1 MSTTTTTD
9 AQTEGVANGAPI
21 ESRRLGVYRL
31 VTQKSTSNFREPWDN
46 LARGFP
52 SMKRLVKD
60 IFQLNSTYLLLYLL
74 IQVWECTFLPLLDL
88 DLSSRILVI
97 IEEGL
102 KQGRPDA
109 TRIFY
114 AVALKMISTV
124 MTTLI
129 KEWILIVER
138 KLIRALEFKLQAL
151 VLRSKLRT
159 DLTGAQGK
167 VNHSFNEHHAWYAF
181 RHFVF
186 VGGQMAGVAGQLVYI
201 FRTVQSSGHGPLVV
215 GLCLVHPFFNFL
227 KGQSLWS
234 IPHVAHPDDSN
245 FARRQNLLHLGDR
258 KFKQDLIT
266 GDIVQHILSEFR
278 KVLRLLG
285 NTDISEPHVQYS
297 RRFSPLWRVLVAISS
312 DFPMIYYAG
321 NAIFNPTQSSLA
333 TIATLQ
339 LADNLLGRSFL
350 AMLHNVQRA
359 TAHAN
364 RVKAI
369 YDVEN
374 VEHDANGAGVAR
386 YPPEGQ
392 AQVQGMAIELRN
404 VSFSYPGNEPTK
416 TALKNV
422 SLTID
427 PGQLVV
433 VVGANGSGKST
444 IVKLLMQLYQP
455 SEGTI
460 LLAGRD
466 MREYNTADLRRA
478 TAALTQDHH
487 LFPLSLAENIG
498 LGNPARVGDGEAIAD
513 AARRGGAE
521 KVLERLKEGS
531 HTTLERVLGLHWG
544 NNVRKDDKTLLAAE
558 LERMSKNIDVSGG
571 EKQRLVAARTF
582 MRFTIGTVKLAC
594 VDEPS
599 ANLDPEGELELFD
612 NLRLA
617 REGMTMVFVTHRF
630 GHLTQHADLIV
641 CMKEGQI
648 EEKGTHAE
656 LMALDR
662 EYAKMFRIQ
671 AKAFT

>member
-9 AQTEGVANGAPI
+9 TQTKDAAKGAPI
-21 ESRRLGVYRL
+21 ETSRLGIYRL
-31 VTQKSTSNFREPWDN
+31 VTEKSTSNFRETWDN
-46 LARGFP
+46 LVRGLP
-52 SMKRLVKD
+52 SVKRLVKD
-60 IFQLNSTYLLLYLL
+60 VFQLNPTYFVLYLL
-74 IQVWECTFLPLLDL
+74 MQVWTYAFLPVLDL

-97 IEEGL
+97 IEGGW

-109 TRIFY
+109 TRIFH
-114 AVALKMISTV
+114 AVASKILSTV
-124 MTTLI
+124 ITTLVR
-129 KEWILIVER
+129 EWNQKVER
-138 KLIRALEFKLQAL
+138 KLVRDLEFKLKTL

-167 VNHSFNEHHAWYAF
+167 VKHNLSERNAWYAF
-181 RHFVF
+181 RNFVY
-186 VGGQMAGVAGQLVYI
+186 VGAQMVGVAGQLAYV
-201 FRTVQSSGHGPLVV
+201 FRTVQSSGHGPLFV
-215 GLCLVHPFFNFL
+215 GLCLVHPLLNVL
-227 KGQSLWS
+227 KDQSLWS
-234 IPHVAHPDDSN
+234 VPHVAHPDDAN
-245 FARRQNLLHLGDR
+245 YARMQNVLHLGDR

-285 NTDISEPHVQYS
+285 NTDISDPYDQYS
-297 RRFSPLWRVLVAISS
+297 RRSSPLWRVLITVSS
-312 DFPMIYYAG
+312 DFPMLYYAG
-321 NAIFNPTQSSLA
+321 NAIINPTQFSLA

-339 LADNLLGRSFL
+339 SADALLSWSFQSIL
-350 AMLHNVQRA
+350 YNVQGF
-359 TAHAN
+359 TKQAN

-369 YDVEN
+369 YDIEN
-374 VEHDANGAGVAR
+374 VEHDANGGGVAP
-386 YPPEGQ
+386 YPPEGEE
-392 AQVQGMAIELRN
+392 QVQGMPIELRN
-404 VSFSYPGNEPTK
+404 VSFSYPGNDATK

-422 SLTID
+422 SLSID
-427 PGQLVV
+427 PGQLIVF
-433 VVGANGSGKST
+433 VGANGSGKST
-444 IVKLLMQLYQP
+444 IIKLLMQLYQP
-455 SEGTI
+455 TEGTI

-498 LGNPARVGDGEAIAD
+498 LGNPARVEDEEAIAD

-531 HTTLERVLGLHWG
+531 QTTLERALGLHWG

-558 LERMSKNIDVSGG
+558 LERMNKNTDVSGG

-582 MRFTIGTVKLAC
+582 MRFTTGTVKLVC

-617 REGMTMVFVTHRF
+617 REGMTMLFVTHRF

-656 LMALDR
+656 LMALDG
-662 EYAKMFRIQ
+662 EYAKMFKIQ